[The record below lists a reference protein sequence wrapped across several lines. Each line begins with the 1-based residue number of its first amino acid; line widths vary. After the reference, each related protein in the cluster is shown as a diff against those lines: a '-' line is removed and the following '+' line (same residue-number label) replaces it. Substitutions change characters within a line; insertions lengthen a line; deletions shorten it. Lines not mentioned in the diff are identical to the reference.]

1 MTWLTWR
8 QLRGSV
14 ATTAALLLALAAA
27 LALTGPGLAARY
39 AAGIAECTRNDTCD
53 SFYNRFFGGHEFTFL
68 AVSLVVLLLPAVV
81 GVFWGAPMITRELD
95 AGTHLLVWNQSVTRH
110 RWLAVKLGLT
120 VLAAVA
126 AAGLCGLMVTWWS
139 GPLDRSASENLA
151 PMAPLVFGARGILPI
166 AYAAFAVVLG
176 VTAGMLVRRTL
187 PAMALTLA
195 VFAGMQLAV
204 PLAVRPHLMP
214 PVTQTFELGETNVDG
229 V

>member
-151 PMAPLVFGARGILPI
+151 PMAPWCSAR
-166 AYAAFAVVLG
+166 AASCRSR
-176 VTAGMLVRRTL
+176 TRRSPSSSASP
-187 PAMALTLA
+187 PACWCAARCRRWPSPSPSSPGSSSPCRWRSGRT
-195 VFAGMQLAV
+195 
-204 PLAVRPHLMP
+204 
-214 PVTQTFELGETNVDG
+214 
-229 V
+229 